1 MKIFKKLLYILPLL
15 AMLSC
20 TERWEDNLTNDG
32 KLSTTISVVLP
43 QIPDALPQT
52 RAMAMN
58 PQMRNLY
65 LAVFDENGYLL
76 EYVKAD
82 ATTEMASENDK
93 TFKYKVSLTPTDFP
107 TYVHFIG
114 NAPETISFGT
124 EVEAVGKLF
133 TEGGEHADAY
143 WQRIVFPNGIKKN
156 SDGTLEAS
164 VLTALQDVRLVRNF
178 AWIKLQLGV
187 NVKNFT
193 IDSYCVMNT
202 RTKGSVA
209 PYNTSSSQFA
219 DFAHQQTYADLIS
232 EGYNGFIP
240 ANATLDKT
248 IPDESTWFKASGVDA
263 DNYAYYVFEREKPS
277 ADPTFILLKGTYTPE
292 GGTPMTERY
301 YKVDL
306 RQGNGEYFPIIRNF
320 RYNIVIS
327 SIMHEGHATAAAAV
341 AGAGSGDV
349 STAIET
355 EDFTNISNNVA
366 RIFVSYTDTTL
377 VNQMNDLKFRYKFMV
392 FETKDADGN
401 VVSNQQVLNDNVT
414 IEADAP
420 GTVISSYTK
429 ANEDAT
435 DGWREITISTTE
447 LGTTR
452 KTQDIIIKGQVTIGE
467 GANAKTYQLQ
477 RKVTINLRPRYDM
490 TLLCDPNSIQKK
502 LGEPFDLIIKVPGGL
517 GSAMFPLEFQLE
529 AENQSM
535 TPDKGDDLPVVTGK
549 SIISTKSGKTT
560 IGFIKHLEWND
571 YDALPNESGYKSVV
585 CHFKSNKAESATAI
599 YAQNKYFNQA
609 STTLGNYTPG
619 TFSNLTFSPSNLP
632 NRLEQ
637 PVSFTFAMSDLP
649 SQGYV
654 TVGLA
659 NLAPADDETRLTYI
673 GVQDGMACY
682 SFNPT
687 QKTET
692 LKLKNTA
699 TGVEAKVALSAYHFV
714 DAEKSMDYTPNE
726 FRNLTFNPGTI
737 NNKVNENVKF
747 SFTMT
752 NMPTG
757 EVTVVLT
764 HLVKSSTENRL
775 ILTKDE
781 GDVKYY
787 TFKPT
792 SLENTLQLQNTAL
805 GVTAKAQL
813 SATNFPTAE
822 KTMQIR
828 NGYVIPKNM
837 IKVSNNN
844 NIPRNSSFTIY
855 LTNPSNNSNAKV
867 IGNFNASEGGT
878 NSIDI
883 ELNLSEEEYNKLM
896 QGNGSNIYIRYRRN
910 NGNYYVGY
918 VNFKTLMN
926 ATTTITVD
934 NFSRQY

>member
-82 ATTEMASENDK
+82 ATTEMASENEK

-143 WQRIVFPNGIKKN
+143 WQRIVFPEGIKKN

-164 VLTALQDVRLVRNF
+164 VQTALRDVRLVRNF
-178 AWIKLQLGV
+178 AWIKLQLGE

-219 DFAHQQTYADLIS
+219 EFAHQQTYDDLIS

-248 IPDESTWFKASGVDA
+248 IPDESTWFKASGVNA

-306 RQGNGEYFPIIRNF
+306 RQGNGDYFPIIRNF

-447 LGTTR
+447 LGSSR

-477 RKVTINLRPRYDM
+477 RKVTLNLRPKYTM
-490 TLLCDPNSIQKK
+490 QLVCNPTEIQKN

-529 AENQSM
+529 AVNQSM
-535 TPDKGDDLPVVTGK
+535 TPNLGDDLPVVTGK
-549 SIISTKSGKTT
+549 SITGTDKTT
-560 IGFIKHLEWND
+560 IGFIKHLEWDD
-571 YDALPNESGYKSVV
+571 YDALLNEGGYKSVV

-737 NNKVNENVKF
+737 NNKVNENVAF

-764 HLVKSSTENRL
+764 HLVKSPTETRL
-775 ILTKDE
+775 TLTKDE

-792 SLENTLQLQNTAL
+792 TLDNTLQLQNTAS

-828 NGYVIPKNM
+828 NSYVIPAGK
-837 IKVSNNN
+837 IDVGDRPYWGGSDNNS
-844 NIPRNSSFTIY
+844 ITFTIY
-855 LTNPSNNSNAKV
+855 TSSLTNNNAKITTFQTTWNNPYNPAEIELSQIQYNAV
-867 IGNFNASEGGT
+867 MENGGNIYVRFSRNGT
-878 NSIDI
+878 NYVATANLQTLLNGDTV
-883 ELNLSEEEYNKLM
+883 EL
-896 QGNGSNIYIRYRRN
+896 
-910 NGNYYVGY
+910 
-918 VNFKTLMN
+918 
-926 ATTTITVD
+926 D
-934 NFSRQY
+934 W

>member
-82 ATTEMASENDK
+82 ASSQMATENNTAY
-93 TFKYKVSLTPTDFP
+93 TYKVSLTPTDFP

-114 NAPETISFGT
+114 NAPEAISFGT

-133 TEGGEHADAY
+133 TQGGEHADAY

-178 AWIKLQLGV
+178 AWIKLQLGENV
-187 NVKNFT
+187 NNFT

-240 ANATLDKT
+240 AGATLDKT
-248 IPDESTWFKASGVDA
+248 IPDDSNWFKAIGVDA
-263 DNYAYYVFEREKPS
+263 DNYAYYVFEREKPT

-292 GGTPMTERY
+292 GGEPMTDRY

-306 RQGNGEYFPIIRNF
+306 RQGNGDYFPIIRNF

-327 SIMHEGHATAAAAV
+327 SIMHEGHASAAAAV

-377 VNQMNDLKFRYKFMV
+377 VNQMNDLKLRYKFMV
-392 FETKDADGN
+392 FETKNVDGN

-420 GTVISSYTK
+420 GTVISSYTR
-429 ANEDAT
+429 ANANAAD
-435 DGWREITISTTE
+435 DWREITISTTE
-447 LGTTR
+447 LGSSR

-477 RKVTINLRPRYDM
+477 RKVTLNLRPKYTM
-490 TLLCDPNSIQKK
+490 QLVCNPTEIQKN

-517 GSAMFPLEFQLE
+517 GSALFPLEFQLE
-529 AENQSM
+529 AKNQSM
-535 TPDKGDDLPVVTGK
+535 TPDQGDDLPVVTGK
-549 SIISTKSGKTT
+549 SIIAGNSTKTT
-560 IGFIKHLEWND
+560 IGFIKHLEWDD
-571 YDALPNESGYKSVV
+571 YNALTNVGGYKSVV
-585 CHFKSNKAESATAI
+585 CHFKSNKAISATDI

-609 STTLGNYTPG
+609 SCNLGNYDAKK
-619 TFSNLTFSPSNLP
+619 FSNLTFDHSK
-632 NRLEQ
+632 
-637 PVSFTFAMSDLP
+637 LP
-649 SQGYV
+649 SELNQEIEFKFTMSELPTQGYV
-654 TVGLA
+654 RVGLS
-659 NLAPADDETRLTYI
+659 NLEPAEDETRLTFI
-673 GVQDGMACY
+673 GVENDIAYYNFSPEQ
-682 SFNPT
+682 T
-687 QKTET
+687 TET
-692 LKLKNTA
+692 LKLINTA
-699 TGVEAKVALSAYHFV
+699 TTGTAKVTLSAYHFEDASASLV
-714 DAEKSMDYTPNE
+714 DKIIIPAGHINVGNNQNISEWNNWPTE
-726 FRNLTFNPGTI
+726 FTLYSQNPG
-737 NNKVNENVKF
+737 KEENPTGSIW
-747 SFTMT
+747 SFT
-752 NMPTG
+752 
-757 EVTVVLT
+757 
-764 HLVKSSTENRL
+764 
-775 ILTKDE
+775 
-781 GDVKYY
+781 
-787 TFKPT
+787 
-792 SLENTLQLQNTAL
+792 A
-805 GVTAKAQL
+805 
-813 SATNFPTAE
+813 
-822 KTMQIR
+822 IR
-828 NGYVIPKNM
+828 NG
-837 IKVSNNN
+837 SNG
-844 NIPRNSSFTIY
+844 S
-855 LTNPSNNSNAKV
+855 
-867 IGNFNASEGGT
+867 
-878 NSIDI
+878 DI
-883 ELNLSEEEYNKLM
+883 ELSTEQYQAIMN
-896 QGNGSNIYIRYRRN
+896 NGGNIYVRFRTYFYT
-910 NGNYYVGY
+910 YYVAK
-918 VNFKTLMN
+918 VKLENLLTEPVTL
-926 ATTTITVD
+926 D
-934 NFSRQY
+934 FEEQ

>member
-1 MKIFKKLLYILPLL
+1 MKIFKKLLYMIPLL

-82 ATTEMASENDK
+82 ATTEMASENEK
-93 TFKYKVSLTPTDFP
+93 TYKYKVSLTPTDFP

-124 EVEAVGKLF
+124 EVEAVGKLY
-133 TEGGEHADAY
+133 TEGGNDAY
-143 WQRIVFPNGIKKN
+143 WQRIVFPKGIKNN

-178 AWIKLQLGV
+178 AWIKLQLGE

-219 DFAHQQTYADLIS
+219 DFAHKQTYDDLIS

-263 DNYAYYVFEREKPS
+263 DNYAYYVYEREKPS
-277 ADPTFILLKGTYTPE
+277 ADPTFILVKGTYTPE
-292 GGTPMTERY
+292 SGTAMSNRY

-306 RQGNGEYFPIIRNF
+306 RDNIGNYFPIIRNF
-320 RYNIVIS
+320 RYNVTIS

-477 RKVTINLRPRYDM
+477 RKVTLNLRPKYTM
-490 TLLCDPNSIQKK
+490 QLVCNPTEIQEN

-529 AENQSM
+529 AEAQSM
-535 TPDKGDDLPVVTGK
+535 TPNLGDDLPVVTGS
-549 SIISTKSGKTT
+549 SIIAGKSGKTT
-560 IGFIKHLEWND
+560 IGFIKHLEWDVYN
-571 YDALPNESGYKSVV
+571 ALPNEGGYKSVV
-585 CHFKSNKAESATAI
+585 CHFKSNKAASATAI

-609 STTLGNYTPG
+609 STTLGNYTPS
-619 TFSNLTFSPSNLP
+619 TFSNLRFNHATPP
-632 NRLEQ
+632 Q
-637 PVSFTFAMSDLP
+637 TADAAVTFTFTMSRIP
-649 SQGYV
+649 EQGYV
-654 TVGLA
+654 TVALSGLEPA
-659 NLAPADDETRLTYI
+659 NDETRLTYV
-673 GVQDGMACY
+673 GVVDGKAGY
-682 SFNPT
+682 SFNPSDL
-687 QKTET
+687 TET
-692 LKLKNTA
+692 LELKTTDANLTS
-699 TGVEAKVALSAYHFV
+699 VEVALSAYHFEDASASLVSKIIIPAGNITVSSNGYIQIQNNTQFTIYSADLSKEIGEFVASNNGTNQDDIVLDLTAEEYGVLYNNKTVEISFENSNGYWTYTAKANV
-714 DAEKSMDYTPNE
+714 DFQKLVN
-726 FRNLTFNPGTI
+726 GKVTI
-737 NNKVNENVKF
+737 NNF
-747 SFTMT
+747 
-752 NMPTG
+752 
-757 EVTVVLT
+757 
-764 HLVKSSTENRL
+764 
-775 ILTKDE
+775 
-781 GDVKYY
+781 
-787 TFKPT
+787 
-792 SLENTLQLQNTAL
+792 
-805 GVTAKAQL
+805 
-813 SATNFPTAE
+813 
-822 KTMQIR
+822 
-828 NGYVIPKNM
+828 
-837 IKVSNNN
+837 
-844 NIPRNSSFTIY
+844 NI
-855 LTNPSNNSNAKV
+855 
-867 IGNFNASEGGT
+867 EW
-878 NSIDI
+878 
-883 ELNLSEEEYNKLM
+883 
-896 QGNGSNIYIRYRRN
+896 
-910 NGNYYVGY
+910 
-918 VNFKTLMN
+918 
-926 ATTTITVD
+926 
-934 NFSRQY
+934 

>member
-1 MKIFKKLLYILPLL
+1 
-15 AMLSC
+15 MLSC

-82 ATTEMASENDK
+82 ASSQMATENNTTY
-93 TFKYKVSLTPTDFP
+93 TYKVSLTPTDFP

-133 TEGGEHADAY
+133 TEGGDDADAY

-164 VLTALQDVRLVRNF
+164 VLTALKDVRLVRNF
-178 AWIKLQLGV
+178 AWIKLQLGE

-209 PYNTSSSQFA
+209 PYNTSRSQFA

-240 ANATLDKT
+240 AGATLDKM
-248 IPDESTWFKASGVDA
+248 IPDDSNWFKASGINA

-306 RQGNGEYFPIIRNF
+306 RQGNGDYFPIIRNF

-355 EDFTNISNNVA
+355 EDFNNISNNVA

-377 VNQMNDLKFRYKFMV
+377 VNQMNNLKLRYKFMV
-392 FETKDADGN
+392 FETKDANGN
-401 VVSNQQVLNDNVT
+401 VVSNQQVLNGAGNVI

-420 GTVISSYTK
+420 GTVISSYTRSN
-429 ANEDAT
+429 ADAA

-447 LGTTR
+447 LGSSR

-477 RKVTINLRPRYDM
+477 RKVTLNLRPKYTM
-490 TLLCDPNSIQKK
+490 QLVCNPIEIQKN

-517 GSAMFPLEFQLE
+517 GDAMFPLEFQLE
-529 AENQSM
+529 AEEQSM
-535 TPDKGDDLPVVTGK
+535 TPNLGDDLPVVTGK

-560 IGFIKHLEWND
+560 IGFIKHLEWDD
-571 YDALPNESGYKSVV
+571 YDALPNEGGYKSVV

-609 STTLGNYTPG
+609 STTLANYTPS
-619 TFSNLTFSPSNLP
+619 TFRNLTFNPAKLP
-632 NRLEQ
+632 GTLDQ
-637 PVSFTFAMSDLP
+637 PINFTFTMSALP
-649 SQGYV
+649 AQGYV

-659 NLAPADDETRLTYI
+659 NLEPADDENRLIPI
-673 GVQDGMACY
+673 GVQNGMACY

-687 QKTET
+687 QLTEP

-699 TGVEAKVALSAYHFV
+699 TGVEAKVALSAYHFE
-714 DAEKSMDYTPNE
+714 DAEKSMSYDPNE
-726 FRNLTFNPGTI
+726 FRNLTFNPGVI
-737 NNKVNENVKF
+737 YNNVNQNVAF
-747 SFTMT
+747 SFDMT
-752 NMPTG
+752 AMPTG
-757 EVTVVLT
+757 DVTVALT
-764 HLVKSSTENRL
+764 YLKPSDTETRL
-775 ILTKDE
+775 TPIPTQGE

-787 TFKPT
+787 TYKPT
-792 SLENTLQLQNTAL
+792 ALNNTLQLQNTAT
-805 GVTAKAQL
+805 GVTAKVQL
-813 SATNFPTAE
+813 SATNFPNAE
-822 KTMQIR
+822 ETMQILDR
-828 NGYVIPKNM
+828 YVIPAGK
-837 IKVSNNN
+837 IDVGSKPYYGGSNNN
-844 NIPRNSSFTIY
+844 NITFYIYTSSNY
-855 LTNPSNNSNAKV
+855 NNSNLIANFTTTWNNPYNPSEIVLTQAQYNAV
-867 IGNFNASEGGT
+867 IN
-878 NSIDI
+878 
-883 ELNLSEEEYNKLM
+883 
-896 QGNGSNIYIRYRRN
+896 NGSGNIYVRFSRN
-910 NGNYYVGY
+910 GANYVATANLQELLNGN
-918 VNFKTLMN
+918 
-926 ATTTITVD
+926 TVELD
-934 NFSRQY
+934 W